1 MLKQQFCGVIHLI
14 MIDFLVDDNHDLR
27 IENGDLVLGDASLQH
42 QNHIILAEKGEY
54 KESPEIGVGIL
65 TELNNENPRE
75 LLTKIRRNFEYDG
88 MSVNTLKIA
97 TNGNIVIDAEYN

>member
-1 MLKQQFCGVIHLI
+1 M
-14 MIDFLVDDNHDLR
+14 DDILLDDTNDLQLA
-27 IENGDLVLGDASLQH
+27 NGDFVIGNGTLQH

-54 KESPEIGVGIL
+54 KEFPEIGVGVR

-88 MSVNTLKIA
+88 MTVNKLNIA
-97 TNGNIVIDAEYN
+97 ANGNIVIDALYN